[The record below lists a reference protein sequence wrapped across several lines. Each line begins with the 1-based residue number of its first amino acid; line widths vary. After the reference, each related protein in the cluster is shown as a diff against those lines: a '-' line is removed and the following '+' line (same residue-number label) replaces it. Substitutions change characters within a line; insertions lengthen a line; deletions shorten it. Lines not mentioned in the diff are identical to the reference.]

1 MEMNDQLNKLE
12 AVSALADGQL
22 RGEAFARAVESACED
37 PEARAAW
44 GAYHLAGDVLRF
56 GASPGRSSDDE
67 FVARWRERLARENAM
82 GVPALDSIAAG
93 ARGAAAAPRKAA
105 NDGTFR
111 WKAAAGFASVAAVA
125 AIGWNIVAT
134 VPGATPS
141 SRLALAPAPV
151 QQPAPAT
158 VATAGGE
165 QRQVMIR
172 DPRLDEL
179 LAAHRQA
186 GGASALQMPAG
197 FLRNATYEA
206 PSR

>member
-22 RGEAFARAVESACED
+22 RGEAFARAVESACDD

-44 GAYHLAGDVLRF
+44 GAYHLAGDALRF
-56 GASPGRSSDDE
+56 GAGPARSTDDE

-93 ARGAAAAPRKAA
+93 ARIAAVPRKAA
-105 NDGTFR
+105 NDGSFR

-125 AIGWNIVAT
+125 AIGWNIAAG
-134 VPGATPS
+134 PGTTGAPPQM
-141 SRLALAPAPV
+141 ALIPAPV

-158 VATAGGE
+158 VATAAGDT
-165 QRQVMIR
+165 RQVMIR

-186 GGASALQMPAG
+186 GGTSALQMPAG

-206 PSR
+206 PAR